1 MTTLLT
7 LQKRATWWWLVCG
20 NYNCMRAR
28 PVALAPFIIRWG
40 LDTPRERLEQ
50 AAKCERCGHKGGRLE
65 HPSRGSMPGKGE
77 MGFKAEEYR
86 RKAEECEAKANDAS
100 DPEGS

>member
-20 NYNCMRAR
+20 NYNCLHAR

-40 LDTPRERLEQ
+40 FDAPKERLEQ

-65 HPSRGSMPGKGE
+65 SPSRGSMSGKGE
-77 MGFKAEEYR
+77 LDLTFPVDKAR
-86 RKAEECEAKANDAS
+86 ITIEAGMS
-100 DPEGS
+100 RP